1 MLLKESKFA
10 DLPRWLQILWDM
22 DSSLARQAE
31 TYIDELISSHIKKLK
46 ETDNKRKII
55 LIKIKK

>member
-1 MLLKESKFA
+1 MPLKESKFA
-10 DLPRWLQILWDM
+10 DLPKWLQILWDM

-46 ETDNKRKII
+46 EADNKRKGI
-55 LIKIKK
+55 